1 MGLEDSVAKYEIQ
14 ITRTGDGASVAA
26 QEFKNLDD
34 ASKKVSS
41 SVGASNESLKQ
52 LRETS
57 LLTREGMHELNSMA
71 LLAGGSRFPQ
81 LTEATIAARMGLMS
95 VRTAAMLTG
104 QSLEV
109 VAPIIGVIAVAAGAG
124 LLAWK
129 SYRDEM
135 QQTEDQ
141 AKRMTAALK
150 DLPVMVNQI
159 AGLEKAGLVNQGQS
173 QEWYRLMGASATPMN
188 PAETPYAKQLLSAPG
203 MNNPGYAEWA
213 AKQIAAQGQVR
224 PDNMKAI
231 QEEMAGQGL
240 LLKNGENYEV
250 NPQIEALE
258 KLKDL
263 RDKITQST
271 LDGYDKEREE
281 VKVRY
286 SEEMAQINALSA
298 IAGSK
303 YTEDQQRS
311 LQLAAGQAA
320 NHTLA
325 LIAGKEDAEMAKR
338 AAEAAK
344 QAHQMVLDQQ
354 RQADE
359 ELKAEQQARQQE
371 SLDMIKQFNQEE
383 KLYTLTSKD
392 DKKTILDTELK
403 DRLDFDAN
411 MMLDYRITLDQ
422 MAEMDNEAR
431 IKYQEGLNSIEKGEQ
446 LHVMTVHQMEL
457 HAAEEFASGFAD
469 AFVSF
474 VQGTKSAEQAFGEFA
489 ASFVADVG
497 KMIMEQEI
505 LNAIN
510 ASGLLGG
517 GGIKTASTGG
527 IFPIMAAS
535 GLSGVS
541 SVSSPTYFP
550 KFNVVAGE
558 AGREMLTV
566 LSRPR
571 MMDIGGMQAVI
582 GKAGNNTL
590 AITNASDLANKSGP
604 NGTITVELRP
614 APGYEA
620 GIVQTAIQGAVV
632 KVTSDMGQ
640 HTPLRQAVKQAT
652 A

>member
-1 MGLEDSVAKYEIQ
+1 
-14 ITRTGDGASVAA
+14 
-26 QEFKNLDD
+26 
-34 ASKKVSS
+34 
-41 SVGASNESLKQ
+41 
-52 LRETS
+52 
-57 LLTREGMHELNSMA
+57 
-71 LLAGGSRFPQ
+71 
-81 LTEATIAARMGLMS
+81 
-95 VRTAAMLTG
+95 
-104 QSLEV
+104 
-109 VAPIIGVIAVAAGAG
+109 
-124 LLAWK
+124 
-129 SYRDEM
+129 
-135 QQTEDQ
+135 
-141 AKRMTAALK
+141 
-150 DLPVMVNQI
+150 
-159 AGLEKAGLVNQGQS
+159 
-173 QEWYRLMGASATPMN
+173 
-188 PAETPYAKQLLSAPG
+188 
-203 MNNPGYAEWA
+203 
-213 AKQIAAQGQVR
+213 
-224 PDNMKAI
+224 
-231 QEEMAGQGL
+231 
-240 LLKNGENYEV
+240 
-250 NPQIEALE
+250 
-258 KLKDL
+258 
-263 RDKITQST
+263 
-271 LDGYDKEREE
+271 
-281 VKVRY
+281 
-286 SEEMAQINALSA
+286 
-298 IAGSK
+298 
-303 YTEDQQRS
+303 
-311 LQLAAGQAA
+311 
-320 NHTLA
+320 
-325 LIAGKEDAEMAKR
+325 
-338 AAEAAK
+338 
-344 QAHQMVLDQQ
+344 
-354 RQADE
+354 
-359 ELKAEQQARQQE
+359 
-371 SLDMIKQFNQEE
+371 MIKQFNQEE